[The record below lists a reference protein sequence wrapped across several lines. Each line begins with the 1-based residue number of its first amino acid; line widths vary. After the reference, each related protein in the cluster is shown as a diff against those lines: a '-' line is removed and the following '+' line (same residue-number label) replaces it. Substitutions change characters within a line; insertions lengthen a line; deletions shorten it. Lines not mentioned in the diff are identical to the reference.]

1 MLSDLIAY
9 MKPTLQL
16 KMGQHLAMTP
26 QLQQAIKLL
35 QLSSLELQQEI
46 QKTLDSNPLLE
57 ADDSIQDHIEEPML
71 PQDFT
76 SPAPESSELN
86 YSDDTQTATP
96 DTTLPDDLPV
106 DSTWEDT
113 FQDTFHTISASSY
126 NGNDDEDSH
135 FLDRNTKPDNLID
148 HLIWQ
153 LELTPMSALDHTI
166 GVHIIESL
174 NDRGY
179 LSLTLDEIR
188 ESVIRELTEVATART
203 TATQTTTTQTTEN
216 QTSLE
221 ENVLVEDDEI
231 LAVLHR
237 IQQFDPPGVA
247 AQNLQECLAIQIKQ
261 LPETMPWRNEA
272 LLLVNEHL
280 ELFGKHEYVA
290 LQKKMR
296 VDEPSL
302 KFILQLIQSLN
313 PHPGSQLQSN
323 QAQYIVP
330 DIFVTLHQ
338 DRWRVELNTDVSPK
352 LRINAGYAALIQQT
366 KSTQDV
372 TYLKNNLQEARWF
385 IKSLQSRNETL
396 LKVATEIVK
405 HQRSFFEYGEEGM
418 KPLVLH
424 DIAEIVE
431 MHESTISRVTTQ
443 KFMHTPRGIFE
454 LKYFFSSHVNTTS
467 GGECSSIA
475 IKSII
480 KNLIDNENKAHPL
493 SDNDIAKRLKAE
505 KGINAARRTV
515 AKYRESLNIARSNER
530 KRLV

>member
-1 MLSDLIAY
+1 
-9 MKPTLQL
+9 MKPSLQL

-46 QKTLDSNPLLE
+46 QQTLDSNPLLE
-57 ADDSIQDHIEEPML
+57 ADDPLNESTEEPVL

-86 YSDDTQTATP
+86 YSDDTQSTTAE
-96 DTTLPDDLPV
+96 TTLPDDLPV
-106 DSTWEDT
+106 DATWEDT
-113 FQDTFHTISASSY
+113 FQDTFQNISANSY
-126 NGNDDEDSH
+126 NGNDEEDSN
-135 FLDRNTKPDNLID
+135 FIDRNTKPDTLID

-188 ESVIRELTEVATART
+188 ESVLRELSEGSIEQPIMAPNESGT
-203 TATQTTTTQTTEN
+203 
-216 QTSLE
+216 E

-247 AQNLQECLAIQIKQ
+247 ALNLQDCLAIQLKQ
-261 LPETMPWRNEA
+261 LPDAMPWRNEA
-272 LLLVNEHL
+272 LQLVTEHL
-280 ELFGKHEYVA
+280 ELFGKHEYAA
-290 LQKKMR
+290 LQKKLR
-296 VDEPSL
+296 VDEASL

-330 DIFVTLHQ
+330 DIFVTKHQ
-338 DRWRVELNTDVSPK
+338 DRWRVELNGDVSPK
-352 LRINAGYAALIQQT
+352 LRVNASYAALIQQT

-405 HQRSFFEYGEEGM
+405 HQRGFFEYGDEGM

-480 KNLIDNENKAHPL
+480 KNLIENENKSHPL

>member
-1 MLSDLIAY
+1 
-9 MKPTLQL
+9 MKPSLQL

-46 QKTLDSNPLLE
+46 QQALDSNPLLE
-57 ADDSIQDHIEEPML
+57 AEEAVHDSVDEPL
-71 PQDFT
+71 PPQDFT

-86 YSDDTQTATP
+86 YSDDMQNVAS
-96 DTTLPDDLPV
+96 DNTLPDDLPV
-106 DSTWEDT
+106 DSSWEDT
-113 FQDTFHTISASSY
+113 FQDTFQNISASSY
-126 NGNDDEDSH
+126 SGGDEEDNN
-135 FLDRNTKPDNLID
+135 FIDRNTKPDTLID

-153 LELTPMSALDHTI
+153 LELTPMNSLDHTI
-166 GVHIIESL
+166 GVHIIESM
-174 NDRGY
+174 NERGY

-188 ESVIRELTEVATART
+188 ESVIRELA
-203 TATQTTTTQTTEN
+203 
-216 QTSLE
+216 E
-221 ENVLVEDDEI
+221 ESAEPPLVEDDEI

-247 AQNLQECLAIQIKQ
+247 AQNLQECLAIQLKQ

-272 LLLVNEHL
+272 LQLVSEHL
-280 ELFGKHEYVA
+280 ELFGKHEYTA
-290 LQKKMR
+290 LQKKLR
-296 VDEPSL
+296 VDETSL

-313 PHPGSQLQSN
+313 PHPGSHLQSN

-330 DIFVTLHQ
+330 DIFVTKHH
-338 DRWRVELNTDVSPK
+338 DCWKVELNAAVAPK
-352 LRINAGYAALIQQT
+352 LRVNSGYAALIQQT
-366 KSTQDV
+366 KSAQDT

-396 LKVATEIVK
+396 LKVAIEIVK
-405 HQRSFFEYGEEGM
+405 HQRGFFDYGEEGM

-480 KNLIDNENKAHPL
+480 KNLIDNENKSHPL
-493 SDNDIAKRLKAE
+493 SDNDIAKQLKIS
-505 KGINAARRTV
+505 KGINAARRTI

>member
-1 MLSDLIAY
+1 
-9 MKPTLQL
+9 MKPSLQL

-46 QKTLDSNPLLE
+46 QTTLDSNPLLE
-57 ADDSIQDHIEEPML
+57 ADDSIQDNIEEPLL

-86 YSDDTQTATP
+86 YSDDTQAATP

-106 DSTWEDT
+106 DATWEDT
-113 FQDTFHTISASSY
+113 FQDTFQNISASSY
-126 NGNDDEDSH
+126 NGNDDDDSN
-135 FLDRNTKPDNLID
+135 FIDRNTKPDNLID

-153 LELTPMSALDHTI
+153 LELTPMSAIDHTI

-179 LSLTLDEIR
+179 LSVTLDEIR
-188 ESVIRELTEVATART
+188 ESVIRELTEITAPSITNQTNAEAHTEART
-203 TATQTTTTQTTEN
+203 
-216 QTSLE
+216 E
-221 ENVLVEDDEI
+221 ESILVEDDEI

-247 AQNLQECLAIQIKQ
+247 AQNLQECLAIQLKQ
-261 LPETMPWRNEA
+261 LPEGMPWRNEA
-272 LLLVNEHL
+272 LLLVTEHL
-280 ELFGKHEYVA
+280 DLFGKHEYGA

-338 DRWRVELNTDVSPK
+338 DRWRVELNSDVAPK

-366 KSTQDV
+366 KSAQDV

-405 HQRSFFEYGEEGM
+405 HQRGFFEYGEEGM

-480 KNLIDNENKAHPL
+480 KNLIDTENKAHPL

>member
-1 MLSDLIAY
+1 MLSGRNPC

-46 QKTLDSNPLLE
+46 QQTLDSNPLLE
-57 ADDSIQDHIEEPML
+57 PDDSIPDNTEEPVL

-86 YSDDTQTATP
+86 YSDDTQTTTA

-113 FQDTFHTISASSY
+113 FQDTFQNISASSY
-126 NGNDDEDSH
+126 NGNDEEDSN
-135 FLDRNTKPDNLID
+135 FIDRNTKPENLID

-153 LELTPMSALDHTI
+153 LELTPMSAIDHTI

-188 ESVIRELTEVATART
+188 ESVMRELTEVTSVQPTAIDANT
-203 TATQTTTTQTTEN
+203 TGSANSTDD
-216 QTSLE
+216 
-221 ENVLVEDDEI
+221 VLVEDDEI

-247 AQNLQECLAIQIKQ
+247 AQNLQECLAIQLKQ
-261 LPETMPWRNEA
+261 LPEDMPWRQEA
-272 LLLVNEHL
+272 LRLVNDYL
-280 ELFGKHEYVA
+280 ELFGKHEYQT
-290 LQKKMR
+290 LQKKLR
-296 VDEPSL
+296 VDEANL
-302 KFILQLIQSLN
+302 RCILQLIQSLN
-313 PHPGSQLQSN
+313 PHPGSHLQGN

-330 DIFVTLHQ
+330 DIFVTKHQ
-338 DRWRVELNTDVSPK
+338 DRWRVELNADVSPK
-352 LRINAGYAALIQQT
+352 LRVNASYAALIQQT
-366 KSTQDV
+366 KSSQDV
-372 TYLKNNLQEARWF
+372 TYLKTNLQEARWF

-396 LKVATEIVK
+396 LKVAIEIVK
-405 HQRSFFEYGEEGM
+405 HQRGFFEYGEEGM

-443 KFMHTPRGIFE
+443 KHMHTPRGIFE

-493 SDNDIAKRLKAE
+493 SDNDIANRLKTE

-530 KRLV
+530 KRLI

>member
-1 MLSDLIAY
+1 

-16 KMGQHLAMTP
+16 KMGQQLAMTP

-46 QKTLDSNPLLE
+46 QSTLDSNPLLE
-57 ADDSIQDHIEEPML
+57 TDEAQGDEADGSIT
-71 PQDFT
+71 PQDFAT
-76 SPAPESSELN
+76 QSVAPDESANHSDPEAMPSEEFM
-86 YSDDTQTATP
+86 P
-96 DTTLPDDLPV
+96 EDLPV
-106 DSTWEDT
+106 DSNWEDT
-113 FQDTFHTISASSY
+113 FHTLSSNSY
-126 NGNDDEDSH
+126 NQSDDEDIN
-135 FLDRNTKPDNLID
+135 FADRNTKPDTLID

-153 LELTPMSALDHTI
+153 LELTPMTALDHTI

-179 LSLTLDEIR
+179 LSL
-188 ESVIRELTEVATART
+188 
-203 TATQTTTTQTTEN
+203 
-216 QTSLE
+216 SLE
-221 ENVLVEDDEI
+221 ELRESINQEVSSNPFQTEAPELVEEDEI

-237 IQQFDPPGVA
+237 IQQFDPPGIA
-247 AQNLQECLAIQIKQ
+247 AQNLQECLSIQLKQ
-261 LPETMPWRNEA
+261 LPETHLWRSEA
-272 LLLVNEHL
+272 LQLVNEHL
-280 ELFGKHEYVA
+280 DLLGKHEYGQ
-290 LQKKMR
+290 LQKK
-296 VDEPSL
+296 L
-302 KFILQLIQSLN
+302 KLSEADLKQVLQLIQSLN

-323 QAQYIVP
+323 HAQYIIP
-330 DIFVTLHQ
+330 DIIVSKQQ
-338 DRWRVELNTDVSPK
+338 DRWRVELNTEVSPK
-352 LRINAGYAALIQQT
+352 LRINANYAALIQQT
-366 KSTQDV
+366 QSNQD
-372 TYLKNNLQEARWF
+372 TAYLKNNLQEARWF

-405 HQRSFFEYGEEGM
+405 HQRGFFEYGEEGM
-418 KPLVLH
+418 QPLVLH
-424 DIAEIVE
+424 DIAEQVE

-480 KNLIDNENKAHPL
+480 KNLIDTENKHKPL
-493 SDNDIAKRLKAE
+493 SDNDIAQVLKTE

-515 AKYRESLNIARSNER
+515 AKYRESMNIARSNER

>member
-1 MLSDLIAY
+1 
-9 MKPTLQL
+9 
-16 KMGQHLAMTP
+16 MGQHLAMTP

-46 QKTLDSNPLLE
+46 QQTLDSNPLLE
-57 ADDSIQDHIEEPML
+57 ADESQETAEEPL
-71 PQDFT
+71 VPQDFT
-76 SPAPESSELN
+76 SPAPESSELT
-86 YSDDTQTATP
+86 YGDDAQTAAP
-96 DTTLPDDLPV
+96 DNTLPDDLPV

-113 FQDTFHTISASSY
+113 FQDTFQNISSNSY
-126 NGNDDEDSH
+126 SGGDEEDNN
-135 FLDRNTKPDNLID
+135 FIDRNTKPDTLID

-179 LSLTLDEIR
+179 LTVTLDEIR
-188 ESVIRELTEVATART
+188 ESVLRDQREDTNIPA
-203 TATQTTTTQTTEN
+203 QD
-216 QTSLE
+216 
-221 ENVLVEDDEI
+221 LVEDDEI

-247 AQNLQECLAIQIKQ
+247 AQNLQECLTIQLKQ
-261 LPETMPWRNEA
+261 LPEDLPWRNEA
-272 LLLVNEHL
+272 ILLASDYL
-280 ELFGKHEYVA
+280 ELFGKHEYST
-290 LQKKMR
+290 LQKKLR
-296 VDEPSL
+296 VDESDL
-302 KFILQLIQSLN
+302 KQILQLIQSMN

-330 DIFVTLHQ
+330 DIFVTKHL
-338 DRWRVELNTDVSPK
+338 DRWKVELNHDVSPK
-352 LRINAGYAALIQQT
+352 LRVNSSYAALIQQT
-366 KSTQDV
+366 KSSQDV

-405 HQRSFFEYGEEGM
+405 HQRGFFEYGEEGM

-424 DIAEIVE
+424 DIADIVE

-480 KNLIDNENKAHPL
+480 KNLIDQENKSQPL

-515 AKYRESLNIARSNER
+515 AKYRESMNIARSNER
-530 KRLV
+530 KRLL